1 MFPPPAENEGR
12 GHLPSGFRFVPR
24 WPPVR
29 SMPSIRSK
37 KLARIAGALDWRNAM
52 GVVEILRGPDD
63 VTRGLDERGRLRS
76 GRLKGLSM
84 AMAIW
89 VLSWPILVE
98 SALNALVGLT
108 DTVLTS
114 RIGVGH
120 ADATGPLGV
129 SAVDA
134 VDAISAASY
143 IMWFIGLTFMAL
155 GMGATSLIARSV
167 GRGRMGVA
175 GAAMAQCLTL
185 SVVLSALVGA
195 LVAFSTIWIPGFMGL
210 SEPGAKAFRYY
221 MLIISAG
228 TPIAGVL
235 FGGIACLRGVGDSV
249 RPLWAMI
256 ARNVVNIVVSFS
268 LSGVSLP
275 FYDNPFGFNLGVAG
289 IAIGTVAG
297 DAVGAAMIVGYCFV
311 GKSGVRLRL
320 RRLKPHWHTIA
331 RLVRLG
337 LPNYFETLGMWAG
350 NFAVV
355 FFVAHLATREA
366 LDAATGTPG
375 QSPGLLGSHMWAIR
389 IESFSFLPG
398 FAMGIAAATLAGQY
412 LGAGSPRRAI
422 RGVLICCALATVFMG
437 AIGACLFFFP
447 HAITRALTP
456 VPEHQQAV
464 PMLLMICGVVQVPFA
479 ISIVFRQA
487 LRGVGDVRVVMALT
501 WLTTYGVR
509 LPAAY
514 LLSGVRLP
522 LPELLGGG
530 ELLNPLGELMG
541 WEPSLPRLWLA
552 LCGEL
557 VIRGVVFAFRF
568 GQATWTKIRV

>member
-1 MFPPPAENEGR
+1 
-12 GHLPSGFRFVPR
+12 
-24 WPPVR
+24 
-29 SMPSIRSK
+29 MPTIRSK
-37 KLARIAGALDWRNAM
+37 KLARITGALDWRNAM
-52 GVVEILRGPDD
+52 GVVEILRGSE
-63 VTRGLDERGRLRS
+63 VAARGLDDKGRLRS

-84 AMAIW
+84 GMAIW
-89 VLSWPILVE
+89 VLSWPIMVE

-108 DTVLTS
+108 DTILAS
-114 RIGVGH
+114 HIGDGS
-120 ADATGPLGV
+120 GLLGV
-129 SAVDA
+129 PAVDA

-143 IMWFIGLTFMAL
+143 IMWFIGLTFMSL

-185 SVVLSALVGA
+185 SVVLSAAVGV
-195 LVAFSTIWIPGFMGL
+195 LVAISTLWIPGFMGL
-210 SEPGAKAFRYY
+210 SEAGAKAFAHY

-228 TPIAGVL
+228 TPIAGLL
-235 FGGIACLRGVGDSV
+235 FGGIACLRGAGDSV

-256 ARNVVNIVVSFS
+256 ARNLVNIVVSFV
-268 LSGVSLP
+268 LSGISLP
-275 FYDNPFGFNLGVAG
+275 FLENPFGFNMGILG

-297 DAVGAAMIVGYCFV
+297 DTVGATMILGYCLV

-320 RRLKPHWHTIA
+320 RRLRPHWHTIS
-331 RLVRLG
+331 RLIRLG

-355 FFVAHLATREA
+355 FFVAHLTLREA
-366 LDAATGTPG
+366 LEGVAGSGDASA
-375 QSPGLLGSHMWAIR
+375 GLLGSHMWAIR
-389 IESFSFLPG
+389 IEALSFLPG

-412 LGAGSPRRAI
+412 LGAGSPRQAI
-422 RGVLICCALATVFMG
+422 RGVLICCALATSFMG
-437 AIGACLFFFP
+437 IIGACLFLFP

-456 VPEHQQAV
+456 VPEHHATV
-464 PMLLMICGVVQVPFA
+464 PTLLMICGVVQIPFA

-514 LLSGVRLP
+514 LLSGVRMP
-522 LPELLGGG
+522 LPQFLGGG
-530 ELLNPLGELMG
+530 ELPNPMGELMG
-541 WEPSLPRLWLA
+541 WEPSLSRLWLA

-557 VIRGVVFAFRF
+557 VIRATVFAIRF
-568 GQATWTKIRV
+568 GQGTWTKIRV

>member
-1 MFPPPAENEGR
+1 
-12 GHLPSGFRFVPR
+12 
-24 WPPVR
+24 
-29 SMPSIRSK
+29 MPNIRSR
-37 KLARIAGALDWRNAM
+37 KLARIAGALDWRNAV
-52 GVVEILRGPDD
+52 GIVDILRGPE
-63 VTRGLDERGRLRS
+63 VAARGLDDRGRLRS

-84 AMAIW
+84 GMAIW

-98 SALNALVGLT
+98 SALNAFVGLT
-108 DTVLTS
+108 DTYLAS
-114 RIGVGH
+114 SIGDGSP
-120 ADATGPLGV
+120 DGTGPLGV

-185 SVVLSALVGA
+185 SVVLSAAVGV
-195 LVAFSTIWIPGFMGL
+195 LVAISTIWIPGFMGL
-210 SEPGAKAFRYY
+210 GEAGAKAFRHY

-228 TPIAGVL
+228 TPLAGVL
-235 FGGIACLRGVGDSV
+235 FGGIACLRGAGDSV
-249 RPLWAMI
+249 RPLWAMV
-256 ARNVVNIVVSFS
+256 ARNIVNIIVSFV

-275 FYDNPFGFNLGVAG
+275 FYENPFGFNMGIVG

-297 DAVGAAMIVGYCFV
+297 DALGAAMILGFCMV

-320 RRLKPHWHTIA
+320 RRLRPHWHTIW

-355 FFVAHLATREA
+355 FFVAHLAVREV
-366 LDAATGTPG
+366 LDAGSGSAGA
-375 QSPGLLGSHMWAIR
+375 SAGLLGAHMWAIR
-389 IESFSFLPG
+389 IEALSFLPG

-422 RGVLICCALATVFMG
+422 RGVLICCGLATIFMG
-437 AIGACLFFFP
+437 GIGACLFLFP

-456 VPEHQQAV
+456 VPEHLETV
-464 PMLLMICGVVQVPFA
+464 PTLLMICGVVQVPFA
-479 ISIVFRQA
+479 MAIVFRQA

-501 WLTTYGVR
+501 WLTTYGIR

-514 LLSGVRLP
+514 LLSGVRIP
-522 LPELLGGG
+522 LPEFLGGG
-530 ELLNPLGELMG
+530 VLANPLGELMG
-541 WEPSLPRLWLA
+541 WEPSLSRMWLA

-557 VIRGVVFAFRF
+557 VLRGAFFAIRF
-568 GQATWTKIRV
+568 GQGTWTKVRV

>member
-1 MFPPPAENEGR
+1 
-12 GHLPSGFRFVPR
+12 
-24 WPPVR
+24 
-29 SMPSIRSK
+29 MPTIRSR
-37 KLARIAGALDWRNAM
+37 KLARIAGALDWRNAV
-52 GVVEILRGPDD
+52 GIVDILRGPE
-63 VTRGLDERGRLRS
+63 VAAKGLDDRGRLRS

-84 AMAIW
+84 GMAIW

-98 SALNALVGLT
+98 SALNAFVGLT
-108 DTVLTS
+108 DTYLAS
-114 RIGVGH
+114 SIGDGSP
-120 ADATGPLGV
+120 DGTGPLGV

-185 SVVLSALVGA
+185 SLVLSAAVGV
-195 LVAFSTIWIPGFMGL
+195 LVAISTIWIPGFMGL
-210 SEPGAKAFRYY
+210 GEAGAKAFRHY

-228 TPIAGVL
+228 TPLAGVL
-235 FGGIACLRGVGDSV
+235 FGGIACLRGAGDSV
-249 RPLWAMI
+249 RPLWAMV
-256 ARNVVNIVVSFS
+256 ARNIVNIIVSFV

-275 FYDNPFGFNLGVAG
+275 FYENPFGFNMGIVG

-297 DAVGAAMIVGYCFV
+297 DALGAAMILGFCMV

-320 RRLKPHWHTIA
+320 RRLRPHWHTIW

-355 FFVAHLATREA
+355 FFVAHLAVREV
-366 LDAATGTPG
+366 LDAGSGSAGA
-375 QSPGLLGSHMWAIR
+375 SAGLLGAHMWAIR
-389 IESFSFLPG
+389 IEALSFLPG

-422 RGVLICCALATVFMG
+422 RGVLICCGLATIFMG
-437 AIGACLFFFP
+437 GIGACLFLFP

-456 VPEHQQAV
+456 VPEHLETV
-464 PMLLMICGVVQVPFA
+464 PTLLMICGVVQVPFA
-479 ISIVFRQA
+479 IAIVFRQA

-501 WLTTYGVR
+501 WLTTYGIR

-514 LLSGVRLP
+514 LLSGVRIP
-522 LPELLGGG
+522 LPEFLGGG
-530 ELLNPLGELMG
+530 VLPNPLGELMG
-541 WEPSLPRLWLA
+541 WEPSLSRMWLA

-557 VIRGVVFAFRF
+557 VLRGAFFAIRF
-568 GQATWTKIRV
+568 GQGTWTKVRV